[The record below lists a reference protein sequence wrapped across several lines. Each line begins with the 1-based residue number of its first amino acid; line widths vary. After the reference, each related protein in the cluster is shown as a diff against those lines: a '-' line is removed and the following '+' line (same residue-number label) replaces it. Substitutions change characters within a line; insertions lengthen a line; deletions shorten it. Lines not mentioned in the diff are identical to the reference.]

1 MIRPI
6 FYSIIFLLFFSCS
19 GDEQP
24 RTEVLEIY
32 KSQSDGEG
40 YVQGPLTH
48 YENRNYR
55 GDQHMETLFFN
66 PAGELKGKEV
76 FLYDEGKKSLPH
88 KSEYYQQDDYLMS
101 YYEFSYNEAGEKVV
115 TKSYEGSTDKLLRIE
130 RFYYAD
136 KNMVRK
142 EIRNA
147 SDAIQRAYDFTHDGD
162 GNETGMYITNAIG
175 DTIAIEKYDIISYYD
190 DKSWKERWGFSND
203 KPSTY
208 SLYKK

>member
-1 MIRPI
+1 MIRPF
-6 FYSIIFLLFFSCS
+6 FYSLLIVLLAACQGEES
-19 GDEQP
+19 P

-32 KSQSDGEG
+32 KSRSEGGG

-55 GDQHMETLFFN
+55 GDQHVETLFFD
-66 PAGELKGKEV
+66 PSGELKGKEV
-76 FLYDEGKKSLPH
+76 FLYEEGRKEMPY
-88 KSEYYQQDDYLMS
+88 KSEYYQKDDYLMS
-101 YYEFSYNEAGEKVV
+101 YYAFSYNSAGEKIE
-115 TKSYEGSTDKLLRIE
+115 TKSYEGSTDELLRIE

-142 EIRNA
+142 EIRNT
-147 SDAIQRAYDFTHDGD
+147 SDVVQRAYDFTHDGN

-175 DTIAIEKYDIISYYD
+175 DTIAIEKYDIISFYD